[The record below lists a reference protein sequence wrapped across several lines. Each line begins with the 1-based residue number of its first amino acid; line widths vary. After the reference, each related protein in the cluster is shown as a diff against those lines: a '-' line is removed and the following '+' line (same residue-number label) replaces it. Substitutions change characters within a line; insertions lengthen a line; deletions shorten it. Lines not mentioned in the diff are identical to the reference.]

1 MSVPDSAL
9 RGLALAAGLA
19 CSAGL
24 PARAAPPPAVSPT
37 APAPAASAP
46 LPIELTADRLI
57 TTTDRETVAEGDVR
71 LRQGGLLIRA
81 DRLSYKPPT
90 DRASASGAVRIERE
104 GAVYRGA
111 AADLAVRDFSG
122 WFEAPEFEFPL
133 LGTRGNASRID
144 FSSRT
149 QLVAADARYTSC
161 PRPADDSEP
170 DWQLQAR
177 QVTLDFDANEG
188 RAEGARLRFQGVSI
202 LALPRM
208 SFPVTGDRKS
218 GWLPPT
224 VRLDSRSGFETS
236 VPWYWNLA
244 PDRDATLTPRIIT
257 RRGVGL
263 DTEYRYLAQDHAG
276 RIQTEWLPDDR
287 LAGRSRGLLSVRH
300 RQDLGAAGT
309 LRVDGLRVSDN
320 DWWKD
325 FTRPE
330 GLLTPRLLSSSARLD
345 RPFAAGALALETT
358 AQVQHW
364 QVLQDVDAPIVAPYS
379 RRPRLGLAGRSVGG
393 PGSVWGPFELSF
405 NTELN
410 RFERPDDDS
419 AGVRPEGWRWH
430 AVGQLALPWRQ
441 GGLNIV
447 PRLAFNAARYLT
459 DDPMANGRRDA
470 SRLIGTL
477 SLDAGMA
484 FERET
489 PWFGRILRQTLE
501 PRLLWVRTPYERQDL
516 LPNFDSYGKDFNLS
530 SIYSTNAFS
539 GIDRVSDAN
548 ELTAG
553 VTSRLLDPAS
563 GAELLRAGVAQRFR
577 FADQRVAPQP
587 DGDVDGPAQD
597 QRLSDI
603 LIYGSTT
610 LLPRWTLD
618 ATMQYSPDIGRLQRS
633 VVGASYMPGPYRT
646 VSGRYRL
653 ARGVSEQFELGWQ
666 WPLNEPA
673 RRDGTRAAGGC
684 SGTWYGV
691 GRINYSLKDSRITD
705 SLFGVEYDAGCWI
718 LRAVGERQ
726 STGSSAAT
734 TRLMLQLEL
743 VGLSRLGSNPLQVLK
758 DNIPGYRLLRDAD
771 ASADGEPTAP

>member
-19 CSAGL
+19 CTAGL
-24 PARAAPPPAVSPT
+24 PAHGAA

-46 LPIELTADRLI
+46 LPIELTADRLT

-90 DRASASGAVRIERE
+90 DRASARGGVLIERE
-104 GAVYRGA
+104 GAVYRGNA
-111 AADLAVRDFSG
+111 VDLAVRDFSG
-122 WFEAPEFEFPL
+122 WFEAPTFEFPL
-133 LGTRGNASRID
+133 LGTRGDASRID
-144 FSSRT
+144 FASRT
-149 QLVAADARYTSC
+149 RLTAADARYTSC
-161 PRPADDSEP
+161 PRPADGSEP

-208 SFPVTGDRKS
+208 SFPVTGERKS

-244 PDRDATLTPRIIT
+244 PDRDATLTPRVIT

-263 DTEYRYLAQDHAG
+263 DTEYRYLAEDHAG

-287 LAGRSRGLLSVRH
+287 LAGRSRGLLALRH
-300 RQDLGAAGT
+300 RHELGAAGM
-309 LRVDGLRVSDN
+309 LRVEGLRVTDN

-325 FTRPE
+325 FARPV
-330 GLLTPRLLSSSARLD
+330 GLLTPRLLSSSVRLD
-345 RPFAAGALALETT
+345 RPFAPMAAGALAVEAY

-364 QVLQDVDAPIVAPYS
+364 QVLQDVDAPIVAPYA

-393 PGSVWGPFELSF
+393 PGSVWGPFELNF
-405 NTELN
+405 ATELN

-419 AGVRPEGWRWH
+419 AGIRPEGWRWH

-459 DDPMANGRRDA
+459 DDPMADGRRDA
-470 SRLIGTL
+470 TRLIGTL

-489 PWFGRILRQTLE
+489 PWFGRTLRQTLE

-539 GIDRVSDAN
+539 GIDRVSDAH

-553 VTSRLLDPAS
+553 VTSRLIDPGS

-577 FADQRVAPQP
+577 FADQRVAPQS
-587 DGDVDGPAQD
+587 DGDVDGPPQD
-597 QRLSDI
+597 QRLSDL
-603 LIYGSTT
+603 LIFGSTT

-673 RRDGTRAAGGC
+673 RPDGAHSAGGC
-684 SGTWYGV
+684 AGTLYGV

-718 LRAVGERQ
+718 LRAVAERQ
-726 STGSSAAT
+726 STGSTAAT